1 MKEVNITAETVTQ
14 HDMHGLWPQAESVED
29 FRRNLDVV
37 QARIAAACAR
47 VGRDAKTVRLLPVSK
62 TKPEGAIRLAY
73 AAGCRLLGENK
84 PQEAYQ
90 KWQATQDLDELGW
103 SVIGHLQ
110 TNKAKYVARFAS
122 EFQALD
128 SLRLA
133 EILEK
138 RLQIEDRYLDVFVQ
152 VNTSG
157 EVSKFGLSPQE
168 VAEFLAVLPQFPRLK
183 VRGLMT
189 LALFSAAPER
199 VRQCFILL
207 RQLRD
212 ELRLSAPDGISLDE
226 LSMGMSGDYE
236 IAIEEGA
243 TVVRVG
249 QAIFGAR
256 DVPDSHYWPTGGD
269 ESH

>member
-1 MKEVNITAETVTQ
+1 MPLAAA
-14 HDMHGLWPQAESVED
+14 DWPVAQSVEQIAA
-29 FRRNLDVV
+29 NLVTV
-37 QARIAAACAR
+37 RQRIADACAR
-47 VGRDAKTVRLLPVSK
+47 VGRDPASVRLLPVSK
-62 TKPEGAIRLAY
+62 TVDDARIRMAV
-73 AAGCRLLGENK
+73 AAGCRELGENK
-84 PQEAYQ
+84 VQEAQ
-90 KWQATQDLDELGW
+90 RKAETMADLGVHW

-110 TNKAKYVARFAS
+110 TNKARYVARFAS

-133 EILEK
+133 EALD
-138 RLQIEDRYLDVFVQ
+138 RHLQAQGRSLDVFVQ

-157 EVSKFGLSPQE
+157 EASKYGLNPE
-168 VAEFLAVLPQFPRLK
+168 VVPAFIRQLSVFSALR

-189 LALFSAAPER
+189 LALFSAEAER

-212 ELRLSAPDGISLDE
+212 QLQQCAPVGMELDA
-226 LSMGMSGDYE
+226 LSMGMSGDFE

-256 DVPDSHYWPTGGD
+256 ALPDSHYWPTRFD
-269 ESH
+269 PETPR